1 MKGIRKWKAWAI
13 GKKKNTKIESFSSL
27 YIMRSSKGMNKRTY
41 YGDLE
46 YYACKEHLGKVEY

>member
-27 YIMRSSKGMNKRTY
+27 YITKSSNSMNKETY
-41 YGDLE
+41 YVDLE
-46 YYACKEHLGKVEY
+46 YYACKEHLGKAEC

>member
-27 YIMRSSKGMNKRTY
+27 YIIKSSKNINNDTY

-46 YYACKEHLGKVEY
+46 YYACKEHPDKAEC